1 MTRTDCLDMIAKY
14 IDAERLVLLG
24 KEVAFGGSGP
34 ISRRFTHEDIAEIRK
49 GRQEWERRLAAID
62 AADSGRSSC
71 YSLAEFG

>member
-14 IDAERLVLLG
+14 LDAERLVLLG

-34 ISRRFTHEDIAEIRK
+34 VSRRFTHEDLAEIRA

-62 AADSGRSSC
+62 AAASGGNSC